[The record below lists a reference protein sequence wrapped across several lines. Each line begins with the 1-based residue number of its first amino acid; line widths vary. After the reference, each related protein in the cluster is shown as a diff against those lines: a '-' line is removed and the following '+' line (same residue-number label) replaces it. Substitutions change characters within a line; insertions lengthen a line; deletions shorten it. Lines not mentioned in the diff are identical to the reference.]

1 MNGTGQNPETLTRQ
15 KKILDEK
22 KRKTLANAKIFE
34 ELERQA
40 DEALDKDLVRRPLA
54 GTANCICEI
63 HCLAQDGFDLNTV
76 HKLSSQEWK
85 ISAELGLEPRAAGW
99 EAILK
104 TQSPFIIKKGKYVD
118 TFFRKGHPPN

>member
-1 MNGTGQNPETLTRQ
+1 MKTASLMNGTGQNPETLTRQ

-63 HCLAQDGFDLNTV
+63 HCLALDGFDLNNV
-76 HKLSSQEWK
+76 HKLRSK
-85 ISAELGLEPRAAGW
+85 
-99 EAILK
+99 
-104 TQSPFIIKKGKYVD
+104 
-118 TFFRKGHPPN
+118 